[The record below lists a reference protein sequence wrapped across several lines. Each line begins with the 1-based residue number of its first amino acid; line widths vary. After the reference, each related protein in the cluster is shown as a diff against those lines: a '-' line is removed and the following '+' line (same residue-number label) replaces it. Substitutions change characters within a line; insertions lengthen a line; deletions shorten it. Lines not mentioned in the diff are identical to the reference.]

1 MFSFHDYKDLVES
14 GSYNDAF
21 SIIKSL
27 VHKKIN
33 NINNL
38 YEYVFVFQNLIE
50 TTSLDDIKE
59 QINDFK
65 KCVENYKTN
74 VRLDKIKLSKLKEID
89 KKIFEY
95 QTIYKNKSERLI
107 SEKEDSV
114 KRQNTEILETLSTIL
129 TQLDDIQTEDDFNK
143 LLLEVRRNEKEL
155 DVSSLSD
162 EERLS
167 YDNLIDQYAN
177 KIQEL
182 TDRFNQISLK
192 EYNMKAID
200 DLHEVFNEFVHHKR
214 KFLRNIR
221 IYQEFIIE
229 KMLSI
234 DVNKLFKEAN
244 DYYNYVYSYIFNRL
258 KGEDKYYI
266 SKLVL
271 EVKKR
276 WLT

>member
-27 VHKKIN
+27 VHNKNN
-33 NINNL
+33 NIKNL

-50 TTSLDDIKE
+50 TTPFDDIKE

-74 VRLDKIKLSKLKEID
+74 VRLDKIKLSKLKEIE

-114 KRQNTEILETLSTIL
+114 KRQNTEILEILSTIL

-143 LLLEVRRNEKEL
+143 LDMSIRGEL
-155 DVSSLSD
+155 PEGYFKQITLIFNPWSALSW
-162 EERLS
+162 LK
-167 YDNLIDQYAN
+167 A
-177 KIQEL
+177 
-182 TDRFNQISLK
+182 RFFDIT
-192 EYNMKAID
+192 
-200 DLHEVFNEFVHHKR
+200 
-214 KFLRNIR
+214 
-221 IYQEFIIE
+221 
-229 KMLSI
+229 
-234 DVNKLFKEAN
+234 DVNIKQFLLA
-244 DYYNYVYSYIFNRL
+244 I
-258 KGEDKYYI
+258 I
-266 SKLVL
+266 
-271 EVKKR
+271 
-276 WLT
+276 